1 MRLSLA
7 FVLAA
12 VMVASG
18 TAVAAESSDT
28 KSAEAEAVFGRAS
41 DALAKSDAKKAIA
54 ELEILADRGYLHP
67 DVSYERGIA
76 YAMRARTSAAV
87 PGDLGRAAA
96 GFEEASRLDPT
107 DADAARA
114 LDLVRAEVA
123 RKRSRQ
129 DKSDTIVRPT
139 LDRVVAKQFSATSWS
154 IAAMVA
160 SVLMSIGVL
169 LRSRPTGF
177 MHVAGTLLAPISL
190 FALLALA
197 PLAYFSRQLEE
208 TTRSGV
214 IIVTEAALED
224 ENGANTDSPT
234 IPEATL
240 VELSQRRGDNVFVRW
255 GSYEGWLPHE
265 AVRPLLLK

>member
-1 MRLSLA
+1 MKSSIVVLLA
-7 FVLAA
+7 LLTV
-12 VMVASG
+12 SS
-18 TAVAAESSDT
+18 TAVAGESEEGF
-28 KSAEAEAVFGRAS
+28 ARAS
-41 DALAKSDAKKAIA
+41 DALAKSDSRKAIA

-67 DVSYERGIA
+67 DVSYQRGIA
-76 YAMRARTSAAV
+76 YAMRARTSAAL

-96 GFEEASRLDPT
+96 GFEEATRLDPGDT
-107 DADAARA
+107 DAARA

-139 LDRVVAKQFSATSWS
+139 LDRVVAGQFSATAWS
-154 IAAMVA
+154 IAAIIA
-160 SVLMSIGVL
+160 SALMSIGVL
-169 LRSRPTGF
+169 LRARPSGF
-177 MHVAGTLLAPISL
+177 MHVAGTLIAPISL
-190 FALLALA
+190 IALLGLA

-208 TTRSGV
+208 TTRPGV
-214 IIVTEAALED
+214 IVLVEAALQD
-224 ENGANTDSPT
+224 ENGANTDAPA

-240 VELSQRRGDNVFVRW
+240 VELSERRGDNVFVRW

>member
-1 MRLSLA
+1 MKLCAPLFVALLA
-7 FVLAA
+7 VSSTAA
-12 VMVASG
+12 AD
-18 TAVAAESSDT
+18 ESADQ
-28 KSAEAEAVFGRAS
+28 KSQSEAIFGRAS

-54 ELEILADRGYLHP
+54 ELEILADRGFLHP

-76 YAMRARTSAAV
+76 YAMRARTSAAL

-107 DADAARA
+107 DADASRA

-154 IAAMVA
+154 IAAIVA
-160 SVLMSIGVL
+160 SALMSIGVL

-190 FALLALA
+190 IALLGLL

-214 IIVTEAALED
+214 IIVTEAALQD
-224 ENGANTDSPT
+224 ENGANTDSPA

-240 VELSQRRGDNVFVRW
+240 VELSERRGDNVLVRW